1 MFTFYTFHSVSSNAK
16 QLSELMDIIDV
27 VENKNIEIKSWSAYS
42 KEENIIMGS
51 ANEIEKL
58 IEDIKKENAH
68 FEWINEDVQNG
79 HYRKVVGKS
88 ANADTL
94 NERIVITSY
103 ESAGKQSI
111 SVTRQIIGKKW
122 NADIQEQVSEKVQSD
137 SIYFTV
143 RGTLKEVENHDL
155 ENAAKDLVAA
165 FSGEVKEGLTE
176 SDFVSLSAYNKNW
189 DLGIAINQE
198 DDINLQVGVRN
209 SGQSDSVNVT
219 IGTPIITT
227 EY

>member
-1 MFTFYTFHSVSSNAK
+1 
-16 QLSELMDIIDV
+16 MDIIDV

-42 KEENIIMGS
+42 KEENIIVGS

-58 IEDIKKENAH
+58 IEDIKKENAY
-68 FEWINEDVQNG
+68 FEWSNEDVKNG

-88 ANADTL
+88 ANADNL

-111 SVTRQIIGKKW
+111 SVTRQITGKRW
-122 NADIQEQVSEKVQSD
+122 SAGIQELVSEKVKSD

-165 FSGEVKEGLTE
+165 FSGEVKEGLIE

-198 DDINLQVGVRN
+198 DDINLQVGLRN